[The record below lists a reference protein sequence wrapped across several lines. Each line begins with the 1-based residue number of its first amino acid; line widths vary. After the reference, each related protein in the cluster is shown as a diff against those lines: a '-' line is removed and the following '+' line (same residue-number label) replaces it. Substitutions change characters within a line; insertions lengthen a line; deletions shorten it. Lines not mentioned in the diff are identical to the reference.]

1 MKTTQLLRLISIINS
16 LFIIPACS
24 AQNPSE
30 NLMEE
35 VLEDLSVNN
44 DINNSVNSLN
54 WENELEELS
63 NRLQEPVN
71 LNSAT
76 REQLEQFP
84 FLSDIQIE
92 HLLAYIYIHG
102 QMETIYELQL
112 VEELDRQTIQ
122 YLLPFVCIK
131 AINNEPAFRWK
142 TMLKDAGR
150 YGKNE
155 VLTRLDIPFYKR
167 KGYEHT
173 YLGPSVYNSVKYTFR
188 YRDQLYA
195 GGVAE
200 KDAGEPFA
208 ALHNSYGYDYYSF
221 YLLLQNCGRLKSLAV
236 GNYRLSFGQGLVMS
250 TDYLM
255 GKTIYASSFNNR
267 STGIKRH
274 SSTDEYNYFRGVATT
289 VALTKRLSVSAFY
302 SHRNMDG
309 VVTDGEI
316 TSVYKTGLHRS
327 RKEADKKNLLTSQLT
342 GGNVSYQQNH
352 IRLGIT
358 GVYYVFNR
366 PYEPE
371 LTGYSKYNIHG
382 NHFYNLGIDYAYRWR
397 RFSFQGETAIGKQ
410 GWASLNRLQYSPVQ
424 DIQFML
430 IHRFYSYDYWAMYAH
445 SFGEGSTVQ
454 NEQGYYVGLETTP
467 FSHWRFFVSFDLF
480 SFPWKKYR
488 INKPS
493 RGTDGLIQATFT
505 PRTNLSMYLK
515 YRYKQKERD
524 LTGSKGT
531 LTLPI
536 FHHQLRYRLNYSL
549 NDVFSSRTTLDYNH
563 FHSQD
568 RAATKGY
575 QVTQMISS
583 QLPWTRLFADVQ
595 GSYFCTDDYD
605 SRVYVSEKGLLYTFY
620 TPSFQGRGF
629 RCAVRLRYELNK
641 HWLFITKFGETIY
654 LNRNEI
660 GSGNDLIYG
669 NKKADIQMQLRIKFY
684 CIFVCQKIIKEY
696 ENKWMIKLLL
706 TECLMS
712 GMHNLYILHTIL

>member
-536 FHHQLRYRLNYSL
+536 FHHQLRYRLNYSV
-549 NDVFSSRTTLDYNH
+549 NDVFSRRTTLDYNH

-669 NKKADIQMQLRIKFY
+669 NKKADIQMQLRIKF
-684 CIFVCQKIIKEY
+684 
-696 ENKWMIKLLL
+696 
-706 TECLMS
+706 
-712 GMHNLYILHTIL
+712 

>member
-30 NLMEE
+30 NLIEE

-208 ALHNSYGYDYYSF
+208 ALHNRYGYDYYSF

-267 STGIKRH
+267 SAGIKRH

-524 LTGSKGT
+524 LTGSKVT

-568 RAATKGY
+568 RAANIGY

-669 NKKADIQMQLRIKFY
+669 NKKADIQMQLRIKF
-684 CIFVCQKIIKEY
+684 
-696 ENKWMIKLLL
+696 
-706 TECLMS
+706 
-712 GMHNLYILHTIL
+712 

>member
-1 MKTTQLLRLISIINS
+1 
-16 LFIIPACS
+16 
-24 AQNPSE
+24 
-30 NLMEE
+30 MEE

-208 ALHNSYGYDYYSF
+208 ALHNRYGYDYYSF
-221 YLLLQNCGRLKSLAV
+221 YLLLQNCGRLKLLAV

-595 GSYFCTDDYD
+595 GSYFCTDDYE

-669 NKKADIQMQLRIKFY
+669 NKKADIQMQLRIKF
-684 CIFVCQKIIKEY
+684 
-696 ENKWMIKLLL
+696 
-706 TECLMS
+706 
-712 GMHNLYILHTIL
+712 

>member
-1 MKTTQLLRLISIINS
+1 
-16 LFIIPACS
+16 
-24 AQNPSE
+24 
-30 NLMEE
+30 MEE

-208 ALHNSYGYDYYSF
+208 ALHNRYGYDYYSF

-267 STGIKRH
+267 SAGIKRH

-620 TPSFQGRGF
+620 IPSFQGRGF

-669 NKKADIQMQLRIKFY
+669 NKKADIQMQLRIKF
-684 CIFVCQKIIKEY
+684 
-696 ENKWMIKLLL
+696 
-706 TECLMS
+706 
-712 GMHNLYILHTIL
+712 

>member
-30 NLMEE
+30 NLIEE

-208 ALHNSYGYDYYSF
+208 ALHNRYGYDYYSF

-267 STGIKRH
+267 SAGIKRH

-595 GSYFCTDDYD
+595 VSYFCTDDYD

-669 NKKADIQMQLRIKFY
+669 NKKADIQMQLRIKF
-684 CIFVCQKIIKEY
+684 
-696 ENKWMIKLLL
+696 
-706 TECLMS
+706 
-712 GMHNLYILHTIL
+712 

>member
-1 MKTTQLLRLISIINS
+1 
-16 LFIIPACS
+16 
-24 AQNPSE
+24 
-30 NLMEE
+30 MEE

-654 LNRNEI
+654 P
-660 GSGNDLIYG
+660 
-669 NKKADIQMQLRIKFY
+669 
-684 CIFVCQKIIKEY
+684 
-696 ENKWMIKLLL
+696 
-706 TECLMS
+706 
-712 GMHNLYILHTIL
+712 

>member
-30 NLMEE
+30 NLIEE

-208 ALHNSYGYDYYSF
+208 ALHNRYGYDYYSF

-267 STGIKRH
+267 SAGIKRH

-524 LTGSKGT
+524 LTGSKVT

-549 NDVFSSRTTLDYNH
+549 KEVFSSRTTLDYNH

-669 NKKADIQMQLRIKFY
+669 NKKADIQMQLRIKF
-684 CIFVCQKIIKEY
+684 
-696 ENKWMIKLLL
+696 
-706 TECLMS
+706 
-712 GMHNLYILHTIL
+712 

>member
-208 ALHNSYGYDYYSF
+208 ALHNRYGYDYYSF

-366 PYEPE
+366 LYEPE

-660 GSGNDLIYG
+660 GSGNDLILG
-669 NKKADIQMQLRIKFY
+669 NKKADVQMQLRIKF
-684 CIFVCQKIIKEY
+684 
-696 ENKWMIKLLL
+696 
-706 TECLMS
+706 
-712 GMHNLYILHTIL
+712 

>member
-1 MKTTQLLRLISIINS
+1 
-16 LFIIPACS
+16 
-24 AQNPSE
+24 
-30 NLMEE
+30 MEE

-208 ALHNSYGYDYYSF
+208 ALHNRYGYDYYSF
-221 YLLLQNCGRLKSLAV
+221 YLLLQNCGRLKLLAV

-267 STGIKRH
+267 STGIKKH

-352 IRLGIT
+352 IRLGLT

-669 NKKADIQMQLRIKFY
+669 NKKADIQMQLRIKF
-684 CIFVCQKIIKEY
+684 
-696 ENKWMIKLLL
+696 
-706 TECLMS
+706 
-712 GMHNLYILHTIL
+712 

>member
-1 MKTTQLLRLISIINS
+1 
-16 LFIIPACS
+16 
-24 AQNPSE
+24 
-30 NLMEE
+30 MEE

-208 ALHNSYGYDYYSF
+208 ALHNRYGYDYYSF
-221 YLLLQNCGRLKSLAV
+221 YLLLQNCGRLKLLAV

-267 STGIKRH
+267 STGIKKH

-669 NKKADIQMQLRIKFY
+669 NKKADVQMQLRIKF
-684 CIFVCQKIIKEY
+684 
-696 ENKWMIKLLL
+696 
-706 TECLMS
+706 
-712 GMHNLYILHTIL
+712 

>member
-208 ALHNSYGYDYYSF
+208 ALHNRYGYDYYSF
-221 YLLLQNCGRLKSLAV
+221 YLLLQNCGRLKLLAV

-371 LTGYSKYNIHG
+371 LTGYSKYNIHA

-669 NKKADIQMQLRIKFY
+669 NKKADIQMQLRIKF
-684 CIFVCQKIIKEY
+684 
-696 ENKWMIKLLL
+696 
-706 TECLMS
+706 
-712 GMHNLYILHTIL
+712 

>member
-1 MKTTQLLRLISIINS
+1 
-16 LFIIPACS
+16 
-24 AQNPSE
+24 
-30 NLMEE
+30 MEE

-63 NRLQEPVN
+63 NRMQEPVN
-71 LNSAT
+71 LNVAT

-208 ALHNSYGYDYYSF
+208 ALHNRYGYDYYSF

-424 DIQFML
+424 DIQFIL

-669 NKKADIQMQLRIKFY
+669 NKKADIQMQLRIKF
-684 CIFVCQKIIKEY
+684 
-696 ENKWMIKLLL
+696 
-706 TECLMS
+706 
-712 GMHNLYILHTIL
+712 

>member
-30 NLMEE
+30 NLIEE

-44 DINNSVNSLN
+44 DINNSVNFLN

-102 QMETIYELQL
+102 QMKTIYELQL
-112 VEELDRQTIQ
+112 VEEIDRQTIQ

-208 ALHNSYGYDYYSF
+208 ALHNRYGYDYYSF

-267 STGIKRH
+267 SAGIKRH

-366 PYEPE
+366 LYEPE

-669 NKKADIQMQLRIKFY
+669 NKKADIQMQLRIKF
-684 CIFVCQKIIKEY
+684 
-696 ENKWMIKLLL
+696 
-706 TECLMS
+706 
-712 GMHNLYILHTIL
+712 

>member
-1 MKTTQLLRLISIINS
+1 
-16 LFIIPACS
+16 
-24 AQNPSE
+24 
-30 NLMEE
+30 MEE

-267 STGIKRH
+267 STGIKKH

-316 TSVYKTGLHRS
+316 TSVYKTGVHRS

-669 NKKADIQMQLRIKFY
+669 NKKADIQMQLRIKF
-684 CIFVCQKIIKEY
+684 
-696 ENKWMIKLLL
+696 
-706 TECLMS
+706 
-712 GMHNLYILHTIL
+712 

>member
-1 MKTTQLLRLISIINS
+1 
-16 LFIIPACS
+16 
-24 AQNPSE
+24 
-30 NLMEE
+30 MEE

-208 ALHNSYGYDYYSF
+208 ALHNRYGYDYYSF

-267 STGIKRH
+267 SAGIKSH

-327 RKEADKKNLLTSQLT
+327 RKEADKKNLLTSQST

-568 RAATKGY
+568 RAANKGY

-669 NKKADIQMQLRIKFY
+669 NKKADIQMQLRIKF
-684 CIFVCQKIIKEY
+684 
-696 ENKWMIKLLL
+696 
-706 TECLMS
+706 
-712 GMHNLYILHTIL
+712 

>member
-30 NLMEE
+30 NLIEE

-208 ALHNSYGYDYYSF
+208 ALHNRYGYDYYSF

-267 STGIKRH
+267 SAGIKRH

-410 GWASLNRLQYSPVQ
+410 GWASLNRLQYSLVQ

-620 TPSFQGRGF
+620 IPSFQGRGF

-669 NKKADIQMQLRIKFY
+669 NKKADIQMQLRIKF
-684 CIFVCQKIIKEY
+684 
-696 ENKWMIKLLL
+696 
-706 TECLMS
+706 
-712 GMHNLYILHTIL
+712 

>member
-1 MKTTQLLRLISIINS
+1 
-16 LFIIPACS
+16 
-24 AQNPSE
+24 
-30 NLMEE
+30 MEE

-208 ALHNSYGYDYYSF
+208 ALHNRYGYDYYSF

-267 STGIKRH
+267 SAGIKSH

-445 SFGEGSTVQ
+445 YFGEGSTVQ

-669 NKKADIQMQLRIKFY
+669 NKKADIQMQLRIKF
-684 CIFVCQKIIKEY
+684 
-696 ENKWMIKLLL
+696 
-706 TECLMS
+706 
-712 GMHNLYILHTIL
+712 

>member
-1 MKTTQLLRLISIINS
+1 MKTIQLLRLISIINS
-16 LFIIPACS
+16 LLIIPACS

-208 ALHNSYGYDYYSF
+208 ALHNRYGYDYYSF
-221 YLLLQNCGRLKSLAV
+221 YLLLQNCGRLKLLAV

-669 NKKADIQMQLRIKFY
+669 NKKADIQMQLRIKF
-684 CIFVCQKIIKEY
+684 
-696 ENKWMIKLLL
+696 
-706 TECLMS
+706 
-712 GMHNLYILHTIL
+712 

>member
-595 GSYFCTDDYD
+595 GSYFSTDDYD

-629 RCAVRLRYELNK
+629 RCAVRLRYEPNE
-641 HWLFITKFGETIY
+641 HWMFITKFGETVY
-654 LNRNEI
+654 LDRNEI
-660 GSGNDLIYG
+660 GSGNDLILG
-669 NKKADIQMQLRIKFY
+669 NKKADVQMQLRIKF
-684 CIFVCQKIIKEY
+684 
-696 ENKWMIKLLL
+696 
-706 TECLMS
+706 
-712 GMHNLYILHTIL
+712 

>member
-1 MKTTQLLRLISIINS
+1 
-16 LFIIPACS
+16 
-24 AQNPSE
+24 
-30 NLMEE
+30 MEE

-208 ALHNSYGYDYYSF
+208 ALHNRYGYDYYSF

-267 STGIKRH
+267 SAGIKRH

-410 GWASLNRLQYSPVQ
+410 GWASLNRLQYLPVQ

-480 SFPWKKYR
+480 SFPWKKYG

-669 NKKADIQMQLRIKFY
+669 NKKADIQMQLRIKF
-684 CIFVCQKIIKEY
+684 
-696 ENKWMIKLLL
+696 
-706 TECLMS
+706 
-712 GMHNLYILHTIL
+712 

>member
-1 MKTTQLLRLISIINS
+1 
-16 LFIIPACS
+16 
-24 AQNPSE
+24 
-30 NLMEE
+30 MEE

-44 DINNSVNSLN
+44 YINNSVNSLN

-669 NKKADIQMQLRIKFY
+669 NKKADIQMQLRIKF
-684 CIFVCQKIIKEY
+684 
-696 ENKWMIKLLL
+696 
-706 TECLMS
+706 
-712 GMHNLYILHTIL
+712 

>member
-30 NLMEE
+30 NLIEE

-44 DINNSVNSLN
+44 DINNSVNFLN

-155 VLTRLDIPFYKR
+155 VITRIDIPFYKR

-208 ALHNSYGYDYYSF
+208 ALHNRYGYDYYSF

-267 STGIKRH
+267 SAGIKRH

-366 PYEPE
+366 LYEPE

-669 NKKADIQMQLRIKFY
+669 NKKADIQMQLRIKF
-684 CIFVCQKIIKEY
+684 
-696 ENKWMIKLLL
+696 
-706 TECLMS
+706 
-712 GMHNLYILHTIL
+712 

>member
-30 NLMEE
+30 NLIEE

-44 DINNSVNSLN
+44 DINNSVNFLN

-267 STGIKRH
+267 SAGIKRH

-366 PYEPE
+366 LYEPE

-669 NKKADIQMQLRIKFY
+669 NKKADIQMQLRIKF
-684 CIFVCQKIIKEY
+684 
-696 ENKWMIKLLL
+696 
-706 TECLMS
+706 
-712 GMHNLYILHTIL
+712 

>member
-208 ALHNSYGYDYYSF
+208 ALHNRYGYDYYSF

-424 DIQFML
+424 DIQFIL

-669 NKKADIQMQLRIKFY
+669 NKKEDIQMQLRIKF
-684 CIFVCQKIIKEY
+684 
-696 ENKWMIKLLL
+696 
-706 TECLMS
+706 
-712 GMHNLYILHTIL
+712 

>member
-1 MKTTQLLRLISIINS
+1 
-16 LFIIPACS
+16 
-24 AQNPSE
+24 
-30 NLMEE
+30 MEE

-208 ALHNSYGYDYYSF
+208 ALHNRYGYAYYSF
-221 YLLLQNCGRLKSLAV
+221 YLLLQNCGRLKLLAV

-669 NKKADIQMQLRIKFY
+669 NKKADIQMQLRIKF
-684 CIFVCQKIIKEY
+684 
-696 ENKWMIKLLL
+696 
-706 TECLMS
+706 
-712 GMHNLYILHTIL
+712 

>member
-1 MKTTQLLRLISIINS
+1 
-16 LFIIPACS
+16 
-24 AQNPSE
+24 
-30 NLMEE
+30 MEE

-488 INKPS
+488 INNPS

-669 NKKADIQMQLRIKFY
+669 NKKADIQMQLRIKF
-684 CIFVCQKIIKEY
+684 
-696 ENKWMIKLLL
+696 
-706 TECLMS
+706 
-712 GMHNLYILHTIL
+712 

>member
-30 NLMEE
+30 NLIEE

-267 STGIKRH
+267 STGIKKH

-669 NKKADIQMQLRIKFY
+669 NKKADIQMQLRIKF
-684 CIFVCQKIIKEY
+684 
-696 ENKWMIKLLL
+696 
-706 TECLMS
+706 
-712 GMHNLYILHTIL
+712 

>member
-1 MKTTQLLRLISIINS
+1 
-16 LFIIPACS
+16 
-24 AQNPSE
+24 
-30 NLMEE
+30 MEE

-208 ALHNSYGYDYYSF
+208 ALHNRYGYDYYSF

-267 STGIKRH
+267 SAGIKRH

-480 SFPWKKYR
+480 SFPWKKYG

-595 GSYFCTDDYD
+595 GSYFSTDDYD

-629 RCAVRLRYELNK
+629 RCAVRLRYEPNE
-641 HWLFITKFGETIY
+641 HWMFITKFGETVY
-654 LNRNEI
+654 LDRNEI

-669 NKKADIQMQLRIKFY
+669 NKKADIQMQLRIKF
-684 CIFVCQKIIKEY
+684 
-696 ENKWMIKLLL
+696 
-706 TECLMS
+706 
-712 GMHNLYILHTIL
+712 

>member
-208 ALHNSYGYDYYSF
+208 ALHNRYGYDYYSF

-327 RKEADKKNLLTSQLT
+327 RKEVDKKNLLTSQLT

-424 DIQFML
+424 DIQFIL

-669 NKKADIQMQLRIKFY
+669 NKKADIQMQLRIKF
-684 CIFVCQKIIKEY
+684 
-696 ENKWMIKLLL
+696 
-706 TECLMS
+706 
-712 GMHNLYILHTIL
+712 

>member
-24 AQNPSE
+24 AQNPSQSLIE
-30 NLMEE
+30 DIF
-35 VLEDLSVNN
+35 EDLSVNN

-669 NKKADIQMQLRIKFY
+669 NKKADIQMQLRIKF
-684 CIFVCQKIIKEY
+684 
-696 ENKWMIKLLL
+696 
-706 TECLMS
+706 
-712 GMHNLYILHTIL
+712 